1 MIQKQ
6 GNTEAVPV
14 GERERQLLFFLTT
27 VYHNTYSKSIN
38 LIFNVKSK
46 IEKAHQSKSSGN
58 FPTQCTR
65 MNVDHLKWFFTP
77 FMLRYGL

>member
-27 VYHNTYSKSIN
+27 VYHNTHSKSIN

-46 IEKAHQSKSSGN
+46 IEKPINLSLRET
-58 FPTQCTR
+58 FPLS
-65 MNVDHLKWFFTP
+65 VP
-77 FMLRYGL
+77 G